1 MDASL
6 TVLLWLAV
14 FALIAVGLAGTVLPA
29 LPGVPM
35 IFLGVWLAAWIDGY
49 ERIGGLTL
57 TVLGLLTLIA
67 VAVDFIASAR
77 GARRVGA
84 SRQAITGSVLGSLVG
99 IFFGLP
105 GLLLGPFIGAV
116 VGELSA
122 RGGLR
127 QAAEVGVATWVG
139 LLFGTLAKLALSL
152 AMLFTFALA
161 YFL

>member
-67 VAVDFIASAR
+67 VAVDFIASAL

>member
-14 FALIAVGLAGTVLPA
+14 FALIAIGLAGTVLPA

-49 ERIGGLTL
+49 ERIGALTL
-57 TVLGLLTLIA
+57 TILGLLTAVA
-67 VAVDFIASAR
+67 VAVDFIASAL

-84 SRQAITGSVLGSLVG
+84 SRQAITGSVLGSLIGV
-99 IFFGLP
+99 FFGLP

-127 QAAEVGVATWVG
+127 QAANVGVATWVG

-152 AMLFTFALA
+152 AMLFSFAVA
-161 YFL
+161 YFF

>member
-14 FALIAVGLAGTVLPA
+14 FALIAVGLAGTLLPA

-49 ERIGGLTL
+49 TRIGAWTLTLLGVL
-57 TVLGLLTLIA
+57 TVLA
-67 VAVDFIASAR
+67 VAVDFIASAL

-84 SRQAITGSVLGSLVG
+84 SRQAVTGSVLGTFIG
-99 IFFGLP
+99 MFFGLP

-122 RGGLR
+122 RGGLA
-127 QAAEVGVATWVG
+127 QATQVGVATWVG

-152 AMLFTFALA
+152 TMLVSFALA